1 MSRSFGTED
10 SHPWF
15 GGTSTNPVSL
25 FGRNEPPSR
34 FPDNLR
40 PEGYDEYFD
49 PPLEIKYECPI
60 CLLGL
65 REPVQTICGHRFC
78 RGCIL
83 RSIRDAGPKC
93 PVDNV
98 HLDEWQLHPDN
109 FAKREMLNHLV
120 FCRLKKH
127 YECPWKGPLS
137 KLQDHLEE
145 CDFFDVSCPKNC
157 GKEFQRKDLEKHL
170 EDDCPNRTIPCS
182 FCAEEIL
189 WNSME
194 NHLVDCPQY
203 PLSCEKCGKE
213 NIPRNE
219 MQDHNEKE
227 CPRAE
232 LKCPFSVVG
241 CQFEGT
247 RPAVDKHVKDKM
259 FIHLTDLTK
268 EFGALKIEQ
277 PGYQAAKSR
286 SRRTRGGVE
295 AQEQANEGLL
305 PNNLATLCQQQQTE
319 IDLLRGQVNEMTAL
333 MGSLERRLNESH
345 LRVET
350 PLQELTMRFNRQETR
365 AFEFEGRV
373 CNGSYIWRIENYRQR
388 RQDAINGIAT
398 AVHSPAFYTSLYG
411 YKLCLRIN
419 LNGVDSGV
427 GRYIALFVHMMQ
439 GDYDSILEWPFT
451 GRITLTILDQSE
463 GTEFRQHISESL
475 IAKPNLLAFQ
485 RPTAPR
491 NYKGYGYVEFAPI
504 EHIRDPQYIKNNTM
518 LVRIQIDH

>member
-34 FPDNLR
+34 FPENLR

-49 PPLEIKYECPI
+49 PPLENKYECPI

-120 FCRLKKH
+120 FCRLKKQ

-137 KLQDHLEE
+137 KLEDHLEG
-145 CDFFDVSCPKNC
+145 CDFVAVSCPKNC
-157 GKEFQRKDLEKHL
+157 GKEFQRKDLKEHL

-182 FCAEEIL
+182 YCAEQIL

-194 NHLVDCPQY
+194 NHFEDCPQY

-241 CQFEGT
+241 CAFEGT
-247 RPAVDKHVKDKM
+247 RPAVDKHVQDKM
-259 FIHLTDLTK
+259 FSHLTDLTK
-268 EFGALKIEQ
+268 EFRALKIE
-277 PGYQAAKSR
+277 
-286 SRRTRGGVE
+286 
-295 AQEQANEGLL
+295 
-305 PNNLATLCQQQQTE
+305 
-319 IDLLRGQVNEMTAL
+319 
-333 MGSLERRLNESH
+333 
-345 LRVET
+345 
-350 PLQELTMRFNRQETR
+350 FNRQETK
-365 AFEFEGRV
+365 ALEFEGRV

-388 RQDAINGIAT
+388 RQDAINGVAT
-398 AVHSPAFYTSLYG
+398 ALHSPAFYTSLYG

>member
-34 FPDNLR
+34 FPENLR

-49 PPLEIKYECPI
+49 PPLENKYECPI

-120 FCRLKKH
+120 FCRLKKQ

-137 KLQDHLEE
+137 KL
-145 CDFFDVSCPKNC
+145 
-157 GKEFQRKDLEKHL
+157 
-170 EDDCPNRTIPCS
+170 
-182 FCAEEIL
+182 
-189 WNSME
+189 E
-194 NHLVDCPQY
+194 NHFEDCPQY

-241 CQFEGT
+241 CAFEGT
-247 RPAVDKHVKDKM
+247 RPAVDKHVQDKM
-259 FIHLTDLTK
+259 FSHLTDLTK
-268 EFGALKIEQ
+268 EFRALKIEQ

-295 AQEQANEGLL
+295 AQEQAIEGLV
-305 PNNLATLCQQQQTE
+305 PNDLATLFQQQQTE

-333 MGSLERRLNESH
+333 VGSVERRLNESH

-350 PLQELTMRFNRQETR
+350 PLQELTIRFNRQETK
-365 AFEFEGRV
+365 ALEFEGRV

-388 RQDAINGIAT
+388 RQDAINGVAT
-398 AVHSPAFYTSLYG
+398 ALHSPAFYTSLYG

>member
-1 MSRSFGTED
+1 MSRSFGSE
-10 SHPWF
+10 SF
-15 GGTSTNPVSL
+15 METSTN
-25 FGRNEPPSR
+25 
-34 FPDNLR
+34 

-49 PPLEIKYECPI
+49 PPLENQYECPI

-65 REPVQTICGHRFC
+65 REPVQTPCGHRFC

-83 RSIRDAGPKC
+83 RSWRDAGPKC
-93 PVDNV
+93 PVDNQF
-98 HLDEWQLHPDN
+98 LDDLQLNPDMC
-109 FAKREMLNHLV
+109 AKREMLNRPV
-120 FCRLKKH
+120 FCRLKKV
-127 YECPWKGPLS
+127 YECPWKGPLG
-137 KLQDHLEE
+137 KLEDHLNE
-145 CDFFDVSCPKNC
+145 CDFVDVSCPKNC
-157 GKEFQRKDLEKHL
+157 GKEFQRKDLKRHL
-170 EDDCPNRTIPCS
+170 EDDCPNRTIPCT
-182 FCAEEIL
+182 FCTEEVL
-189 WNSME
+189 WNGVE
-194 NHLVDCPQY
+194 NHFQDCPQY

-241 CQFEGT
+241 CPFEGT
-247 RPAVDKHVKDKM
+247 RPAVNEHVKKM
-259 FIHLTDLTK
+259 MLSHLMDLTK
-268 EFGALKIEQ
+268 EFGALKIERS
-277 PGYQAAKSR
+277 GLQAPKSLA
-286 SRRTRGGVE
+286 RRTRGGVKV
-295 AQEQANEGLL
+295 QEQASQDVLL
-305 PNNLATLCQQQQTE
+305 MNLATLCQRQQTE
-319 IDLLRGQVNEMTAL
+319 INELRRLVNE
-333 MGSLERRLNESH
+333 GKGVVEHLEHRLNESYM
-345 LRVET
+345 T
-350 PLQELTMRFNRQETR
+350 PLQELTIRLNRQETK

-373 CNGSYIWRIENYRQR
+373 CNGSYTWKIENYRQR
-388 RQDAINGIAT
+388 RQDAISGIAT
-398 AVHSPAFYTSLYG
+398 ALHSPAFYTSLYG

-463 GTEFRQHISESL
+463 GTEFRQHISETL
-475 IAKPNLLAFQ
+475 IAKPSLLAFQ